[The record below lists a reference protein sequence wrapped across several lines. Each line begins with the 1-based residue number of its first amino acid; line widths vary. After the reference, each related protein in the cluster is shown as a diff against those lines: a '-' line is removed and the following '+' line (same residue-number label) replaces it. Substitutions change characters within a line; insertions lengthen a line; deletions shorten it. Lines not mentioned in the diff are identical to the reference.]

1 MCTLTPNLKI
11 IIRKIE
17 NQQVIS
23 AIHLDWIVSP
33 HPSPDTHSQEP
44 NLPSWDL
51 KQTALPLWGSVFPSV
66 KWGGLFLTCLPWILG
81 GAESRIQGVTETV
94 GGDSIAGERSLYWLS
109 SRA

>member
-1 MCTLTPNLKI
+1 M
-11 IIRKIE
+11 E

-23 AIHLDWIVSP
+23 IIRLDRITSP
-33 HPSPDTHSQEP
+33 HPSPNIHSKEP

-66 KWGGLFLTCLPWILG
+66 KWGGLLLTCLPWILR

-94 GGDSIAGERSLYWLS
+94 GGDSIVGERSS
-109 SRA
+109 